1 MIFSN
6 EEKSFMQSAL
16 IKAKES
22 FNHGEVP
29 VGAVVVKDGEII
41 GEGRNNVISDQD
53 VTSHAEINAI
63 RAASKTIKNYRLNK
77 CSIFITLEPCHM
89 CAKAIIDARLESM
102 IFATKEP
109 KTGSIVSVDN
119 FFDKEYLNHSVK
131 YKFGLFEKEAAD
143 LLKNFFMLRR

>member
-1 MIFSN
+1 
-6 EEKSFMQSAL
+6 
-16 IKAKES
+16 
-22 FNHGEVP
+22 
-29 VGAVVVKDGEII
+29 
-41 GEGRNNVISDQD
+41 
-53 VTSHAEINAI
+53 
-63 RAASKTIKNYRLNK
+63 
-77 CSIFITLEPCHM
+77 M
-89 CAKAIIDARLESM
+89 CAKAIIDARLESI

>member
-6 EEKSFMQSAL
+6 KEKSFMQSAL

-63 RAASKTIKNYRLNK
+63 RAASNTIKNYRLNK

-89 CAKAIIDARLESM
+89 CAKAIIDARLESI

>member
-1 MIFSN
+1 
-6 EEKSFMQSAL
+6 MQSAL

-143 LLKNFFMLRR
+143 LLKNFFMLKR

>member
-16 IKAKES
+16 TKAKES

-29 VGAVVVKDGEII
+29 IGAVVVKDGEII

-102 IFATKEP
+102 IFATKES

-131 YKFGLFEKEAAD
+131 YKFGLFEKEAAE

>member
-1 MIFSN
+1 
-6 EEKSFMQSAL
+6 MQSAL
-16 IKAKES
+16 TKAKES

-29 VGAVVVKDGEII
+29 IGAVVVKDGEII
-41 GEGRNNVISDQD
+41 GEGRNNVISNQD

-89 CAKAIIDARLESM
+89 CAKAIIDARLESI
-102 IFATKEP
+102 IFAAKEP

-119 FFDKEYLNHSVK
+119 FFDKEYLNHSIK

>member
-1 MIFSN
+1 
-6 EEKSFMQSAL
+6 MQSAL
-16 IKAKES
+16 TKAKES

-29 VGAVVVKDGEII
+29 IGAVVVKDGEII

-53 VTSHAEINAI
+53 ITSHAEINAI

-131 YKFGLFEKEAAD
+131 YKFGLFEKEAAE

>member
-1 MIFSN
+1 
-6 EEKSFMQSAL
+6 MQSAL

-22 FNHGEVP
+22 FNCGEVP

>member
-1 MIFSN
+1 
-6 EEKSFMQSAL
+6 MQSAL
-16 IKAKES
+16 TKAKES

-131 YKFGLFEKEAAD
+131 YKFGLFEKEAAE

>member
-1 MIFSN
+1 
-6 EEKSFMQSAL
+6 MQSAL

-131 YKFGLFEKEAAD
+131 YKFGLFEKEAAE

>member
-1 MIFSN
+1 MR
-6 EEKSFMQSAL
+6 SAL

-63 RAASKTIKNYRLNK
+63 RAASNTIKNYRLNK

>member
-1 MIFSN
+1 
-6 EEKSFMQSAL
+6 MQSAL

-143 LLKNFFMLRR
+143 LLKSFFMLRR

>member
-1 MIFSN
+1 MR
-6 EEKSFMQSAL
+6 SAL

-63 RAASKTIKNYRLNK
+63 RAASNTIKNYRLNK

-89 CAKAIIDARLESM
+89 CAKAIIDARLKNL
-102 IFATKEP
+102 IFSTKEP
-109 KTGSIVSVDN
+109 KTGSIVSIDC
-119 FFDKEYLNHSVK
+119 FFDNQFLNHKVD
-131 YKFGLFEKEAAD
+131 YRFGLLEEESSVC
-143 LLKNFFMLRR
+143 

>member
-1 MIFSN
+1 
-6 EEKSFMQSAL
+6 MQSAL
-16 IKAKES
+16 TKATES

-63 RAASKTIKNYRLNK
+63 RAASNTIKNYRLNK

>member
-6 EEKSFMQSAL
+6 KEKSFMQSAL

-89 CAKAIIDARLESM
+89 CAKAIIDARLESI

>member
-1 MIFSN
+1 
-6 EEKSFMQSAL
+6 MQSAL
-16 IKAKES
+16 IKATES

>member
-1 MIFSN
+1 
-6 EEKSFMQSAL
+6 MQSAL
-16 IKAKES
+16 TKAKES

-63 RAASKTIKNYRLNK
+63 RAASNTIKNYRLNK

-89 CAKAIIDARLESM
+89 CAKAIIDARLESI

>member
-1 MIFSN
+1 MR
-6 EEKSFMQSAL
+6 SAL

-119 FFDKEYLNHSVK
+119 LLDKEYLNHSVK

-143 LLKNFFMLRR
+143 LLKNFFMLKR

>member
-1 MIFSN
+1 
-6 EEKSFMQSAL
+6 MQSAL

-53 VTSHAEINAI
+53 ITSHAEINAI
-63 RAASKTIKNYRLNK
+63 RAASQTIKNYRLNK

-89 CAKAIIDARLESM
+89 CAKAIIDARLESL

>member
-1 MIFSN
+1 
-6 EEKSFMQSAL
+6 MQSAL

-63 RAASKTIKNYRLNK
+63 RAASNTIKNYRLNK

-89 CAKAIIDARLESM
+89 CAKAIIDARLESI

>member
-1 MIFSN
+1 
-6 EEKSFMQSAL
+6 MQSAL

-63 RAASKTIKNYRLNK
+63 RAASNTIKNYRLNK

-89 CAKAIIDARLESM
+89 CAKAIIDARLESI

-143 LLKNFFMLRR
+143 LLKNFFMFRR

>member
-1 MIFSN
+1 
-6 EEKSFMQSAL
+6 MQSAL

-29 VGAVVVKDGEII
+29 VGAVVVKDGQII

>member
-1 MIFSN
+1 
-6 EEKSFMQSAL
+6 MQSAL
-16 IKAKES
+16 TKAKES

-119 FFDKEYLNHSVK
+119 LLDKEYLNHSVK

>member
-1 MIFSN
+1 
-6 EEKSFMQSAL
+6 MQSAL
-16 IKAKES
+16 TKAKES

-29 VGAVVVKDGEII
+29 IGAVVVKDGEII
-41 GEGRNNVISDQD
+41 GEGRNNVISNQD

-89 CAKAIIDARLESM
+89 CAKAIIDARLESI
-102 IFATKEP
+102 IFAAKEP

>member
-1 MIFSN
+1 VIFSN

-16 IKAKES
+16 TKAKES

-119 FFDKEYLNHSVK
+119 LLDKEYLNHSVK

>member
-1 MIFSN
+1 
-6 EEKSFMQSAL
+6 MQSAL

-22 FNHGEVP
+22 FNRGEVP

-119 FFDKEYLNHSVK
+119 LLDKEYLNHSVK

>member
-1 MIFSN
+1 
-6 EEKSFMQSAL
+6 MQSAL

-41 GEGRNNVISDQD
+41 GEGRNNVISNQD

>member
-1 MIFSN
+1 
-6 EEKSFMQSAL
+6 MQSAL

-89 CAKAIIDARLESM
+89 CAKAIIDARLESI
-102 IFATKEP
+102 IFAAKEP

-131 YKFGLFEKEAAD
+131 YKFGLFEKEAAE

>member
-1 MIFSN
+1 VIFSN
-6 EEKSFMQSAL
+6 KEKSFMQSAL

-63 RAASKTIKNYRLNK
+63 RAASNTIKNYRLNK

-89 CAKAIIDARLESM
+89 CAKAIIDARLESI

>member
-1 MIFSN
+1 
-6 EEKSFMQSAL
+6 MQSAL
-16 IKAKES
+16 TKAKES

-119 FFDKEYLNHSVK
+119 LLDKEYLNHSVK

-143 LLKNFFMLRR
+143 LLKNFFMLKR

>member
-16 IKAKES
+16 TKAKES

-119 FFDKEYLNHSVK
+119 LLDKEYLNHSVK

>member
-16 IKAKES
+16 TKAKES

-63 RAASKTIKNYRLNK
+63 RAASNTIKNYRLNK

-89 CAKAIIDARLESM
+89 CAKAIIDARLESI

>member
-1 MIFSN
+1 
-6 EEKSFMQSAL
+6 MQSAL
-16 IKAKES
+16 TKAKES

-63 RAASKTIKNYRLNK
+63 RAASNTIKNYRLNK

>member
-1 MIFSN
+1 
-6 EEKSFMQSAL
+6 MQSAL

-63 RAASKTIKNYRLNK
+63 RAASNTIKNYRLNK

>member
-119 FFDKEYLNHSVK
+119 LLDKEYLNHSVK

>member
-1 MIFSN
+1 
-6 EEKSFMQSAL
+6 MQSAL

-22 FNHGEVP
+22 FNRGEVP

>member
-1 MIFSN
+1 
-6 EEKSFMQSAL
+6 MQSAL
-16 IKAKES
+16 TKAKES

-29 VGAVVVKDGEII
+29 IGAVVVKDGEII
-41 GEGRNNVISDQD
+41 GEGRNNVISNQD

-119 FFDKEYLNHSVK
+119 LLDKEYLNHSVK
-131 YKFGLFEKEAAD
+131 YKFGLFEKEAAE

>member
-1 MIFSN
+1 
-6 EEKSFMQSAL
+6 MQSAL

-89 CAKAIIDARLESM
+89 CAKAIIDARLESI

>member
-1 MIFSN
+1 
-6 EEKSFMQSAL
+6 MQSAL
-16 IKAKES
+16 TKAKES

-41 GEGRNNVISDQD
+41 GEGRNNVISNQD

-119 FFDKEYLNHSVK
+119 LLDKEYLNHSVK